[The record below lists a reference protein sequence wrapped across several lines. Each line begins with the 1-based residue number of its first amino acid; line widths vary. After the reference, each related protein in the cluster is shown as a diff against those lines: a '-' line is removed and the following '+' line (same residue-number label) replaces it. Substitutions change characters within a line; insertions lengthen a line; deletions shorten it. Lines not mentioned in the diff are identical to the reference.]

1 MGEERRGWCPSRS
14 GESVGWYGDGVGE
27 WRFGEDGK
35 ADGGVP
41 LMLMVVTLTIPT
53 NVAAQRTDVE
63 DGVWSLNSRNCV
75 DRVRNMVE
83 QSANRFTTSTLTNT
97 HSCYVF
103 TANSTTWKLFD
114 LLDLLP
120 TVVFL
125 SEYLIYTLVI

>member
-1 MGEERRGWCPSRS
+1 LRCEIAPLTGGFPSAVEFPCSRQIRSIQVGCTCATWWCVPNRAVDIVVGVRPSSTGEERRGWCPSRS

-63 DGVWSLNSRNCV
+63 TGFGV
-75 DRVRNMVE
+75 
-83 QSANRFTTSTLTNT
+83 
-97 HSCYVF
+97 
-103 TANSTTWKLFD
+103 
-114 LLDLLP
+114 
-120 TVVFL
+120 
-125 SEYLIYTLVI
+125 